1 MTDGEVTLGENN
13 PNNLLQLVDKSVYN
27 IFVGFGISHDANLL
41 NIISTG
47 NKGSYYFVDEIEKAG
62 LVYGEI
68 LHSLLYKMIYDVEI
82 CIINGFIYNYVSN
95 LWTDRLYIGD
105 ITGET
110 NKIYHILS
118 NCPDDFRLLIQSK
131 KNRTD
136 NINIL
141 SFSINKKD
149 NDIETDFDKYI
160 FRQRTLELLYAAKK
174 YQEELVEHYNNIN
187 YINYNIDDFN
197 TYDDFI
203 NKSNQSEEE
212 LKNKY
217 DDIEKK
223 CNVVKKKMLDLLF
236 EMKKYMQ
243 DNNMRGDGF
252 ITNLCSDIYIVHKTF
267 GTKFGNMF
275 ICARQTSQGTQRGY
289 TVCKTPDLSYD
300 IQSGNIKRISLP
312 KSNNTCKYDDY
323 YEVNDYKVNDT
334 ERDDYEVNDDETLDL
349 NYNFVN
355 APYLTPT
362 ATQIMRSV
370 SDNTTIVENF
380 DFYLSDTSDSSNCTP

>member
-1 MTDGEVTLGENN
+1 
-13 PNNLLQLVDKSVYN
+13 
-27 IFVGFGISHDANLL
+27 
-41 NIISTG
+41 
-47 NKGSYYFVDEIEKAG
+47 
-62 LVYGEI
+62 
-68 LHSLLYKMIYDVEI
+68 MIYDVEI

-160 FRQRTLELLYAAKK
+160 FRQKTLELLYEAKK
-174 YQEELVEHYNNIN
+174 CQQEQEEYHN
-187 YINYNIDDFN
+187 YINHIDYIINSFN
-197 TYDDFI
+197 MDDDFI
-203 NKSNQSEEE
+203 NDKSKQNAKQSEEE

-217 DDIEKK
+217 DSIEK
-223 CNVVKKKMLDLLF
+223 NTVYLKKKMISLLV

-243 DNNMRGDGF
+243 DNNMCGDGF
-252 ITNLCSDIYIVHKTF
+252 ITNLCSDIYVSHKTF

-289 TVCKTPDLSYD
+289 TVCKTPDLSHD
-300 IQSGNIKRISLP
+300 SHSGNTKIFSLAPP
-312 KSNNTCKYDDY
+312 KLSRHSNTCKYDDLLEPSEVSDP
-323 YEVNDYKVNDT
+323 YEVSEVENSDYNDYND
-334 ERDDYEVNDDETLDL
+334 
-349 NYNFVN
+349 YNFES

-370 SDNTTIVENF
+370 SDNTTNVTNF
-380 DFYLSDTSDSSNCTP
+380 DFYLSDDDTDNDDNNDTDNNDNDNNDNNDNNTSSTTSLFYSP